1 MENQTMNDSGQEQP
15 GKSGPKGVGW
25 RPSTVTPQPVAQQ
38 PVSPQPVSQPFV
50 PESPVQKPV
59 TPVQPGRTHTAL
71 RVVLTL
77 ILVPIILFM
86 SIGVLENMRWMPES
100 FADVVIFLAFDILA
114 IFALIQVWK
123 RGSKS
128 SITGEARGIQSRQE
142 TDLSGTSWT
151 VLSFVLERY
160 DKNGNRLT
168 PVPVEMRGR
177 SFKGFLN
184 EGDWVEVHGTLK
196 KGKSIQVSQIYNK
209 TTESTVQAKGESVAV
224 KAGSTVMTIIV
235 LAIAIPIILFVLAVI
250 WSIIS
255 GAINW

>member
-1 MENQTMNDSGQEQP
+1 MENQPMNDSGQKQS
-15 GKSGPKGVGW
+15 GKAGPKGVGW
-25 RPSTVTPQPVAQQ
+25 RPSTVSPQPVAQQ
-38 PVSPQPVSQPFV
+38 PVTPQPVSQPFV
-50 PESPVQKPV
+50 PESPVKKPV

-86 SIGVLENMRWMPES
+86 SIGVLDNIRWMPES
-100 FADVVIFLAFDILA
+100 FADVVIFLALDILA

-128 SITGEARGIQSRQE
+128 TVVGEARGIQSRQE

-184 EGDWVEVHGTLK
+184 EGDWVKVHGTIK
-196 KGKSIQVSQIYNK
+196 KGNIQVSQVYNK
-209 TTESTVQAKGESVAV
+209 TTESTVKAKGEPAAV
-224 KAGSTVMTIIV
+224 KAGSAVMIVIV